1 MEKAIHLE
9 LRYPNLALTEYAVTS
24 PRSQEYNCF
33 AWVAGDQERWWQPT
47 PEDEFYW
54 VSGVPM
60 EETLSAYIQAYQKLG
75 YAICDNAVL
84 ETGYEKIAL
93 YVNDEG
99 VPTHAA
105 KQLLTGKWSIDIL
118 PIPKGRGFSKH
129 CCFGFLVQRL
139 NFNQTS
145 CNIQSRG
152 RVSPDVYSIS
162 EVRSRMPYD
171 TV

>member
-24 PRSQEYNCF
+24 PKSQEYNCF

-54 VSGVPM
+54 VPGVPM

-93 YVNDEG
+93 YVNNQG

-105 KQLLTGKWSIDIL
+105 KQLLTGKWSSKLGSLKDIEHEL
-118 PIPKGRGFSKH
+118 EGLTGEQYGKVGQVLRRINST
-129 CCFGFLVQRL
+129 Q
-139 NFNQTS
+139 
-145 CNIQSRG
+145 I
-152 RVSPDVYSIS
+152 
-162 EVRSRMPYD
+162 
-171 TV
+171 

>member
-24 PRSQEYNCF
+24 PKSQEYNCF

-99 VPTHAA
+99 IPTHAA
-105 KQLLTGKWSIDIL
+105 KQLSTGKWSSKLGWLEDIEHEL
-118 PIPKGRGFSKH
+118 EGLTGEKYGKIAQVLRRINST
-129 CCFGFLVQRL
+129 Q
-139 NFNQTS
+139 
-145 CNIQSRG
+145 I
-152 RVSPDVYSIS
+152 
-162 EVRSRMPYD
+162 
-171 TV
+171 

>member
-24 PRSQEYNCF
+24 PKSQEYNCF

-54 VSGVPM
+54 VQGVPM

-93 YVNDEG
+93 YVNNQG

-105 KQLLTGKWSIDIL
+105 KQLLTGKWSSKLGSLEDIEHEL
-118 PIPKGRGFSKH
+118 EGLTGEQYGKVGQVLRRINST
-129 CCFGFLVQRL
+129 Q
-139 NFNQTS
+139 
-145 CNIQSRG
+145 I
-152 RVSPDVYSIS
+152 
-162 EVRSRMPYD
+162 
-171 TV
+171 

>member
-54 VSGVPM
+54 VQGVPM

-99 VPTHAA
+99 IPTHAA
-105 KQLLTGKWSIDIL
+105 KQLSTGKWSSKLGWLEDIEHEL
-118 PIPKGRGFSKH
+118 EGLTGEKYGKVGQVLRRIH
-129 CCFGFLVQRL
+129 LTQ
-139 NFNQTS
+139 
-145 CNIQSRG
+145 I
-152 RVSPDVYSIS
+152 
-162 EVRSRMPYD
+162 
-171 TV
+171 

>member
-24 PRSQEYNCF
+24 PKSQEYNCF

-93 YVNDEG
+93 YVNNQG

-105 KQLLTGKWSIDIL
+105 KQLLTGKWSSKLGSLKDIEHEL
-118 PIPKGRGFSKH
+118 EGLTGEQYGKVGQVLRRINST
-129 CCFGFLVQRL
+129 Q
-139 NFNQTS
+139 
-145 CNIQSRG
+145 I
-152 RVSPDVYSIS
+152 
-162 EVRSRMPYD
+162 
-171 TV
+171 